1 MISYTIEDYFKLKKF
16 FPIIMGLREE
26 SAEYKLITKEKYH
39 KHDKLFREILNNKK
53 EIVKLINK
61 YITPQA
67 KITKEEIRKIEEI
80 LIERK
85 GDEGM
90 LHAQMVI
97 RRDFERAKEE
107 GRKEGKLKNAIEVA
121 KNMLKENVDIDFIT
135 RVTGLKKEQFMQ

>member
-1 MISYTIEDYFKLKKF
+1 
-16 FPIIMGLREE
+16 MGLREE

-67 KITKEEIRKIEEI
+67 KIT
-80 LIERK
+80 
-85 GDEGM
+85 
-90 LHAQMVI
+90 
-97 RRDFERAKEE
+97 
-107 GRKEGKLKNAIEVA
+107 
-121 KNMLKENVDIDFIT
+121 DIDFIT